1 MVGYNLERLKILI
14 VDDNMHMRSMVRSIL
29 YALGVRDVETATDGL
44 SPFNQLHYF
53 SADVILCDWNMEPMN
68 GLDFVKLVRT
78 DTDTPNPYVPI
89 IMLTGYSEEERVIE
103 ARDSGVHE
111 FLAKP
116 VSADKLYNRIKA
128 VIENER
134 IFVKAGGYFG
144 PDRRRHDSPNFT
156 DPDRRKPKVEN

>member
-1 MVGYNLERLKILI
+1 MAGYNLEQLKILI
-14 VDDNMHMRSMVRSIL
+14 VDDNMHMRSMIRSIL
-29 YALGVRDVETATDGL
+29 YALGVRDVETATDGE
-44 SPFNQLHYF
+44 SAFHQLHYF
-53 SADVILCDWNMEPMN
+53 AADIILCDWNMEPMN

-89 IMLTGYSEEERVIE
+89 IMLTGYSELERVIE
-103 ARDSGVHE
+103 ARDCGVHE

-144 PDRRRHDSPNFT
+144 PDRRRHDNPNFT
-156 DPDRRKPKVEN
+156 GPDRRKAKT